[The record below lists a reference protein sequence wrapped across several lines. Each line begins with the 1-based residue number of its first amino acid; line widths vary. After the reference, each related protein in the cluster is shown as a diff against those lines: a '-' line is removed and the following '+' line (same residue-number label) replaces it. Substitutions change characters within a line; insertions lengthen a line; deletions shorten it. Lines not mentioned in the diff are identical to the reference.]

1 MDEVVSLIKI
11 HESNEQQAPSV
22 QMQAIPE
29 EEEPLQGKM
38 IESVQHQETPEEE
51 PLQTKKK
58 NNTGMPDNLKAGV
71 ENLSG
76 IEMSDLMVHYNS
88 DKPVEVGLLAYIQ
101 GTEIHVAPGQEQAST
116 TRSLARMQQAQGARE
131 SHYAG

>member
-1 MDEVVSLIKI
+1 MNEINSLIKI

-29 EEEPLQGKM
+29 EEELLQGKM
-38 IESVQHQETPEEE
+38 IENVQRQETPEEE

-76 IEMSDLMVHYNS
+76 SE
-88 DKPVEVGLLAYIQ
+88 
-101 GTEIHVAPGQEQAST
+101 
-116 TRSLARMQQAQGARE
+116 
-131 SHYAG
+131 